1 MLGSKKIN
9 KNKVWGGRYTH
20 SSSKEMLKFNSSI
33 HFDKK
38 LYLQDIE
45 GSLAHAEMLAKQ
57 KIILKKDFSE
67 IKSGL
72 LKVKKE
78 IENDVFVF
86 KNELEDIHMNI
97 ESRLIDLIGDAGKRL
112 HTARS
117 RNDQVVTDLKM
128 WIRNEIKIIDNLIK
142 KVQFSF
148 ISQAEKNFNVL
159 MPGYTHLQV
168 AQPITFGHHLLAY
181 VEMFGRDRSRLD
193 DCNKR
198 LNECPLGSAALAG
211 TSYPIDRHFVAK
223 KLNFDS
229 PSRNSIDAVSSRDFA
244 IEFISSLCLISTHI
258 SRISDELIMWST
270 QRFNF
275 VTMSENFTT
284 GSSIMPQKRNPD
296 AAELARGKSSRLVG
310 NLINLISIIKG
321 LPLAYSK
328 DLQEDKEPVFDS
340 AETIKMC
347 LENLFGIINSIEVNK
362 EEMLLALSKGYP
374 TATDLADYLVTNLN
388 FPFRDAH
395 KITGKIVLL
404 AEKKNCSL
412 DKLSLED
419 LKKIEKKIDLNALK
433 TLDPF
438 VSVNK
443 KTSFG
448 GTSPRLVKKAIS
460 DAKKRYL

>member
-1 MLGSKKIN
+1 MLRSKKIN
-9 KNKVWGGRYTH
+9 KNKIWGGRYKD
-20 SSSKEMLKFNSSI
+20 SINKEMLIFNSSI

-38 LYLQDIE
+38 LYFQDIQ
-45 GSLAHAEMLAKQ
+45 GSLAHAEMLSKQ
-57 KIILKKDFSE
+57 KIILKKDYTE

-72 LKVKKE
+72 LKIKKE

-97 ESRLIDLIGDAGKRL
+97 ESRLIDLIGESGKKL

-128 WIRNEIKIIDNLIK
+128 WVRNEVNIIDDLVK

-181 VEMFGRDRSRLD
+181 VEMFGRDRSRLI
-193 DCNKR
+193 DCKKR

-223 KLNFDS
+223 RLNFDA
-229 PSRNSIDAVSSRDFA
+229 PTRNSIDSVSSRDFA
-244 IEFISSLCLISTHI
+244 IEFISCLCLISTHI

-275 VTMSENFTT
+275 VTMGENYTT

-296 AAELARGKSSRLVG
+296 AAELARGKSSRLIG
-310 NLINLISIIKG
+310 NLVNLITVVKG

-347 LENLFGIINSIEVNK
+347 LENLYGIINSIEINK
-362 EEMLLALSKGYP
+362 EEMLLALSKGHP

-412 DKLSLED
+412 DQLSLED
-419 LKKIEKKIDLNALK
+419 LKKIESKIDLNALK
-433 TLDPF
+433 TLDPL
-438 VSVNK
+438 VSVTK
-443 KTSFG
+443 KTSYG
-448 GTSPRLVKKAIS
+448 GTSPRLVKKAIN